1 MSTEPTDFGHLDDI
15 GERLVDAIDR
25 SHARSQRLRRAS
37 VTAGI
42 GALFVLGLV
51 GLANLPVDGP
61 TGIETEPAADAA
73 DAPNPIPGRD
83 QSVGVPGTGDDGETN
98 SDGTDDRDGD
108 RDPDGVAVGD
118 VTTIPGDPEADKRSG
133 SEATVEGTG
142 PDGSSTTPDDS
153 NTVTAPSTTNPPGA
167 PSSSSSLATP
177 STSSQSST
185 ATTSAAATCAADNRV
200 SYRVLTDPVVDG
212 QTLIFG
218 WEGMTI
224 KGFGIDGQAAPLVE
238 DRLGLGIEGGRWETA
253 IDMGTEDDDLSERIE
268 IRFDQGQCSVDVTLR
283 RLSPLDGDGSGD
295 IAVLEAIDIGGEVV
309 ASLDASRTESEQAD
323 ETFTLSADEAFVKV
337 RISVRDEVGGFWFS
351 GIAFDHTGAP

>member
-1 MSTEPTDFGHLDDI
+1 M
-15 GERLVDAIDR
+15 
-25 SHARSQRLRRAS
+25 
-37 VTAGI
+37 
-42 GALFVLGLV
+42 
-51 GLANLPVDGP
+51 
-61 TGIETEPAADAA
+61 
-73 DAPNPIPGRD
+73 
-83 QSVGVPGTGDDGETN
+83 
-98 SDGTDDRDGD
+98 
-108 RDPDGVAVGD
+108 
-118 VTTIPGDPEADKRSG
+118 
-133 SEATVEGTG
+133 
-142 PDGSSTTPDDS
+142 
-153 NTVTAPSTTNPPGA
+153 
-167 PSSSSSLATP
+167 
-177 STSSQSST
+177 
-185 ATTSAAATCAADNRV
+185 